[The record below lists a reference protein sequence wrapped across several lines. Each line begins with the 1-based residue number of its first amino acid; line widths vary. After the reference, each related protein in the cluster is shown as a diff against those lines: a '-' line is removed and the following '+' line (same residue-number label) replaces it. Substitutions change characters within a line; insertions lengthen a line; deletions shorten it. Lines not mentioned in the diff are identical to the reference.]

1 MRWIVPAGLCGLL
14 FAANLVG
21 VESGVTI
28 SEDRSLELS
37 LHSTLGPSTYD
48 FFETVSSFGGG
59 AVRVADVALIV
70 VALVIARYWWS
81 ATLMVVATGG
91 AALLETL
98 IKFVVRRY
106 RPQLFLHAVATDGS
120 SFPSGHATDTCAF
133 ALVIIYLVWHV
144 YPHRGLMTAGALLL
158 LAFVLL
164 VGLSRIVLGVH
175 YPADVV
181 GGYTLA
187 VAWVATLIAFFAPA
201 VKAETRRALLLNS

>member
-37 LHSTLGPSTYD
+37 LHSTFGPSTYD

-175 YPADVV
+175 YPTDVL
-181 GGYTLA
+181 GGYALA
-187 VAWVATLIAFFAPA
+187 GAWICATIAFFAPA
-201 VKAETRRALLLNS
+201 LSAETTHAFSHR